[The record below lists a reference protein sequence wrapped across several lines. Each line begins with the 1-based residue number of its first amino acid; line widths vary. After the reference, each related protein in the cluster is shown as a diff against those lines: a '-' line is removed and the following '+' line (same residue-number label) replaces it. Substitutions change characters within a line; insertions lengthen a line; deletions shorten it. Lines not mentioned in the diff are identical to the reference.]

1 MVCQQL
7 HPNSEAVGCPSQ
19 PAERAGGSWL
29 SQGISCRQDS
39 PNGPWGLSY
48 FCFCSPVS
56 GPGDKHG
63 NQLWSL
69 TATEEPPAWGG
80 RDACGLSEMVSA
92 CGLSLGQLLP
102 GPGGLGGSQA

>member
-48 FCFCSPVS
+48 FGFAHLCLALGTSTGISC
-56 GPGDKHG
+56 GP
-63 NQLWSL
+63 
-69 TATEEPPAWGG
+69 
-80 RDACGLSEMVSA
+80 
-92 CGLSLGQLLP
+92 
-102 GPGGLGGSQA
+102 